1 VTLLSQM
8 SETEERRGGYR
19 ILVGNPETKISPGRP
34 RRRWKGDIKMDLK
47 GIGQKVVDGID

>member
-1 VTLLSQM
+1 M